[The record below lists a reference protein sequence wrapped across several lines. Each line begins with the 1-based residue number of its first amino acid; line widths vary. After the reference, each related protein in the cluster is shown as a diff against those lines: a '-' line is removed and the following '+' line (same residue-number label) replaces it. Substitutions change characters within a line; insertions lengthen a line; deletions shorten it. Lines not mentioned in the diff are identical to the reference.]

1 MPRRVAMN
9 LSGNT
14 VLVTGGGSGIG
25 RGIAEGFHKAGSQVI
40 ISGRRKS
47 VLEETVAANPG
58 MKYVELDIE
67 DPAKIAVFAEKLV
80 KDFPALNVL
89 VNNAGI
95 MKTTVAGDGPV
106 DDAVMVSILTTNVM
120 GPIRLIGALINHLKQ
135 KEAAAVINVTS
146 GLAFAPLAPAA
157 VYCATKAAMHS
168 YTQSLRYNLQGTS
181 VKVLELPPPYVQTDI
196 TGEAANDPR
205 AMPLKEFID
214 ETMAVLATDV
224 EEISVER
231 VKFFRSD
238 ADRDKDAAF
247 LVKLNDM
254 FKG

>member
-1 MPRRVAMN
+1 MK

-40 ISGRRKS
+40 ISGRRKH

-58 MKYVELDIE
+58 MKYLELDIE
-67 DPAKIAVFAEKLV
+67 DPSGVREFAQKLIR
-80 KDFPALNVL
+80 DFPALNVL

-95 MKTTVAGDGPV
+95 MKTTIAGDGPV
-106 DDAVMVSILTTNVM
+106 DEATLVSTLTTNVM
-120 GPIRLIGALINHLKQ
+120 GPMRLIGHLIDHLKQ
-135 KEAAAVINVTS
+135 QPTAAIINVTS
-146 GLAFAPLAPAA
+146 GLAFVPLAPAA

-181 VKVLELPPPYVQTDI
+181 VKVLELPPPYVQTEL
-196 TGEAANDPR
+196 TSENANDPR
-205 AMPLKEFID
+205 AMPLREFLD
-214 ETMAVLATDV
+214 ETLSVLATDA

-231 VKFFRSD
+231 VKMLRPD
-238 ADRDKDAAF
+238 ADRDKEAAF
-247 LVKLNDM
+247 VVKFNDM